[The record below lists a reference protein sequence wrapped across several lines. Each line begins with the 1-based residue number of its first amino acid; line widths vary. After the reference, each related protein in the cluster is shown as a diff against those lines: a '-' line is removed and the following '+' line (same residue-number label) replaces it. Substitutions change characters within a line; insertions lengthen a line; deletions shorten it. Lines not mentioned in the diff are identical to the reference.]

1 MIVVGMTAVLLLKDE
16 LIRRHILRFVCLVCV
31 IRRQRTR
38 LCIRN
43 PPSKGA
49 R

>member
-1 MIVVGMTAVLLLKDE
+1 MIVVDMTAVLLLKDE
-16 LIRRHILRFVCLVCV
+16 LIRRRILRFVCLVCV
-31 IRRQRTR
+31 FRRQRTR

-43 PPSKGA
+43 PLSKGA